1 MTRPG
6 VLAALCLALLAG
18 CGGRGDKTVAEVG
31 GQQVTQ
37 QQLDALVQH
46 FRREAQQEGKDF
58 PAQGTA
64 GFVQLRNQLLGLL
77 VHRTELKQAAE
88 RLGVTVSDEQVNA
101 RVSAAPAGGESE
113 GDTNG
118 DTYAR
123 DSVEAQLLTEGI
135 AAKVTRGV
143 TGKTIAERTA
153 RRNAALT
160 RFFARLQRE
169 TNVRYEPGYAPGS

>member
-1 MTRPG
+1 MTRLA
-6 VLAALCLALLAG
+6 VVAALGLALFAA
-18 CGGRGDKTVAEVG
+18 CGGGDKTVAEVG
-31 GQQVTQ
+31 CRQVTQ

-46 FRREAQQEGKDF
+46 FRREAQNEGKDF
-58 PAQGTA
+58 PKEGTR

-77 VHRTELKQAAE
+77 VYRTELQQAAK
-88 RLGVTVSDEQVNA
+88 RLGVTVTDGQVNA
-101 RVSAAPAGGESE
+101 RLGATPAGGESE

-123 DSVEAQLLTEGI
+123 DSAEAQLLTEGI

-143 TGKTIAERTA
+143 TGNTIAERTA
-153 RRNAALT
+153 RRNAALAK
-160 RFFARLQRE
+160 FLARLQRE

>member
-1 MTRPG
+1 MTRLG
-6 VLAALCLALLAG
+6 LAAVCLALLAG
-18 CGGRGDKTVAEVG
+18 CGGGGDKTVAEVG

-58 PAQGTA
+58 PGEGTT

-77 VHRTELKQAAE
+77 VYRTELQQAAK
-88 RLGVTVSDEQVNA
+88 RLGVTVSDDQVNQ
-101 RVSAAPAGGESE
+101 RLGAAPAGGETE

-123 DSVEAQLLTEGI
+123 DTVEAELLKEGI
-135 AAKVTRGV
+135 AAKVTRRI
-143 TGKTIAERTA
+143 TGKTIAERSA
-153 RRNAALT
+153 RRNAALAT
-160 RFFARLQRE
+160 FLARLQRE

>member
-1 MTRPG
+1 
-6 VLAALCLALLAG
+6 VAG
-18 CGGRGDKTVAEVG
+18 CGGGGDKTVAEVG

-46 FRREAQQEGKDF
+46 FRREAQNEGKDF
-58 PAQGTA
+58 PQQGTS

-77 VHRTELKQAAE
+77 VYRTELQQAAK
-88 RLGVTVSDEQVNA
+88 RLGVTVGDDQVNA
-101 RVSAAPAGGESE
+101 RLGAAPTGGETE

-123 DSVEAQLLTEGI
+123 DTVEAELLKEGI

-143 TGKTIAERTA
+143 AGKTIAERSA
-153 RRNAALT
+153 RRNAALAT
-160 RFFARLQRE
+160 FLARLQRE

>member
-1 MTRPG
+1 MTRLA
-6 VLAALCLALLAG
+6 VVAALGLALFAA
-18 CGGRGDKTVAEVG
+18 CGGGGDQTVAEVG

-58 PAQGTA
+58 PREGTKP
-64 GFVQLRNQLLGLL
+64 FVQLRNQLLGLL
-77 VHRTELKQAAE
+77 VYRTELQQAAK
-88 RLGVTVSDEQVNA
+88 RLGVTVSDSQVNE
-101 RVSAAPAGGESE
+101 RLGAAPAGGEKE

-123 DSVEAQLLTEGI
+123 DSAEAQLLTEGI
-135 AAKVTRGV
+135 AAKVMRGV
-143 TGKTIAERTA
+143 SGKTIAERTA
-153 RRNAALT
+153 RRNAALAT
-160 RFFARLQRE
+160 FLARMQRE